1 MFVITEDLVLLVLVS
16 LRRNIKLKHTTNEM
30 QKKKKN
36 IQYKLSRYL
45 IISFSIS

>member
-16 LRRNIKLKHTTNEM
+16 LCRNIKLKHTTNEM
-30 QKKKKN
+30 QKKKN